1 MRQIK
6 IDPEIACLIC
16 ELRPEEKQ
24 QLEDNINAEG
34 CRDPLVAWF
43 LPAQETSDFKLR
55 VEGVTLGYC
64 KTCCK
69 EIPIDDWEPHDG
81 VWQCPKCGY
90 GLAPWIKVLL
100 DGHNRMEIC
109 ERLEIEYKVE
119 ELDFASREEA
129 MDWIDRNQLGRR
141 NLSPDQFRFILG
153 RIYNR
158 EKRQD
163 GGHGNQRSG
172 DQNDTPNTA
181 EKVAVAHGVSPAT
194 VKRAGKYAEDVDE
207 VRRTE
212 PEIVARG
219 EREILAR
226 AKVIQRERKAARKVQ
241 LDNISTQEAEV
252 IEGVYDV
259 IVIDPPWPMKK
270 IDRYERPNQVGFD
283 YPTMNEEELEELELP
298 AAEHCHFFMW
308 TTQKYL
314 PMAFRLLNVWGLRYV
329 CCFVWHK
336 PGGFQVVGLPQYN
349 SEFVLY
355 ARNGSPEFIDTKAF
369 STCFNAPRG
378 KHSVKPQEF
387 YNTIKRVTAGRRID
401 MFARREIEGFDS
413 WGNEV

>member
-1 MRQIK
+1 M
-6 IDPEIACLIC
+6 
-16 ELRPEEKQ
+16 
-24 QLEDNINAEG
+24 
-34 CRDPLVAWF
+34 
-43 LPAQETSDFKLR
+43 
-55 VEGVTLGYC
+55 
-64 KTCCK
+64 
-69 EIPIDDWEPHDG
+69 
-81 VWQCPKCGY
+81 
-90 GLAPWIKVLL
+90 
-100 DGHNRMEIC
+100 
-109 ERLEIEYKVE
+109 
-119 ELDFASREEA
+119 
-129 MDWIDRNQLGRR
+129 
-141 NLSPDQFRFILG
+141 
-153 RIYNR
+153 
-158 EKRQD
+158 
-163 GGHGNQRSG
+163 
-172 DQNDTPNTA
+172 
-181 EKVAVAHGVSPAT
+181 
-194 VKRAGKYAEDVDE
+194 
-207 VRRTE
+207 
-212 PEIVARG
+212 
-219 EREILAR
+219 
-226 AKVIQRERKAARKVQ
+226 IQRERKAARKVQ

-355 ARNGSPEFIDTKAF
+355 ARNGSPKFIDTKAF